1 MQRRTLK
8 LNAHRTL
15 EYFAPEDVAEL
26 QRQLEQCR
34 VLLRISDTDLR
45 LAREQRD
52 AAYGML
58 RSVARSDCMDEVREI
73 VREFDDG
80 YVGHG

>member
-1 MQRRTLK
+1 MTPRTLK

-34 VLLRISDTDLR
+34 VLLRMSDTDLR

-52 AAYGML
+52 AAYKEIKGL
-58 RSVARSDCMDEVREI
+58 RIQLREAGLLDDEE
-73 VREFDDG
+73 DDDAIW
-80 YVGHG
+80 

>member
-1 MQRRTLK
+1 MTPRTLK

-34 VLLRISDTDLR
+34 VLLRIGDTDLR

-52 AAYGML
+52 AAYKE
-58 RSVARSDCMDEVREI
+58 ARSLREEMKAHGI
-73 VREFDDG
+73 TPEGDDDVEG
-80 YVGHG
+80 W